1 MVLVEGKLRFSSPS
15 MVLLIKKDLKIID
28 FIFLN
33 PILFP
38 YLHIQVALKDQ

>member
-1 MVLVEGKLRFSSPS
+1 MVLVEGKLRFSFPS
-15 MVLLIKKDLKIID
+15 MVLLIKKNLKIID

-38 YLHIQVALKDQ
+38 YLHTQVALLDQ